1 MVQPMINV
9 VLDVDD
15 VVLSFSSYFVLIF
28 AVVTDRFGKYPLPIL
43 SQCYRYLVGGLE
55 HEFKTFHILGII
67 IIPTEELIFFIG
79 VGIPPTRYIYI
90 YM

>member
-15 VVLSFSSYFVLIF
+15 VVFYFYSYFVLIF
-28 AVVTDRFGKYPLPIL
+28 PVAVVTDRFGKYPLPIL

-55 HEFKTFHILGII
+55 HEFYDFPYIGINHH
-67 IIPTEELIFFIG
+67 PN
-79 VGIPPTRYIYI
+79 
-90 YM
+90 